1 MYIYIFIEIAAIIYL
16 PFHWSAKNLSLQY
29 RSQVNIRAST
39 HMWNKSIRSQG
50 KLISYSGRLRNS
62 GFEILCQ
69 DFISFLSIIFNSSVL
84 CPHPHRTPE
93 PRSKV
98 SENFIFCVCVFVKMY
113 SFSHFTN
120 HETSSL
126 LTYKHIIRN
135 ICKIFEWTLGMFT
148 EYLKALCRLWPKCT
162 PYLPNNL
169 RSYIVNFLMSKWTA
183 SYTVYI
189 SQLEKK
195 TRNQYQQQ
203 KTTMWCQKICV
214 VSHLHTCQHADYT
227 WWSYL

>member
-1 MYIYIFIEIAAIIYL
+1 MYIYIFMEIAAIIYL

-50 KLISYSGRLRNS
+50 KLISYSGRLRNT

-148 EYLKALCRLWPKCT
+148 ENLKALCRLWPKCI
-162 PYLPNNL
+162 PYPLIICDRTCRLSYCKFLDVKMNSELHSVHFSTREENEKSIPASDNNN
-169 RSYIVNFLMSKWTA
+169 VMS
-183 SYTVYI
+183 
-189 SQLEKK
+189 
-195 TRNQYQQQ
+195 
-203 KTTMWCQKICV
+203 
-214 VSHLHTCQHADYT
+214 
-227 WWSYL
+227 